1 VFAYFIVKKD
11 LYKHSS

>member
-1 VFAYFIVKKD
+1 MFTYFIVKKD